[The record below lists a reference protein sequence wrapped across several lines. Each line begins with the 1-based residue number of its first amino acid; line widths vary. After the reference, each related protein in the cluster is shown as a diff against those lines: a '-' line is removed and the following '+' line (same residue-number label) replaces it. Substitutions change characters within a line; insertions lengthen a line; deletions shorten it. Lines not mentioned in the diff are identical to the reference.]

1 MFNPENAYQDLTD
14 EQKKVSDT
22 AIILPSGEAHF
33 DGFNSGDNKN
43 QIPHPTSGINAIYDV
58 GPSSGNLELIHK
70 NQTTQFGNP
79 NPSGI
84 LSSRLAPLF
93 GYSELSSSEQ
103 SRNRTPRVSMANLN
117 PYIHYYPIV
126 TTNQSSLYNSA
137 QEVQAAFNIQ
147 YNTEFDR
154 SIKYNPYN

>member
-1 MFNPENAYQDLTD
+1 MFEPSGAYQPLTE
-14 EQKKVSDT
+14 EQKKVSSN
-22 AIILPSGEAHF
+22 ALLIPSGETF
-33 DGFNSGDNKN
+33 FSDPSGQTQSLN
-43 QIPHPTSGINAIYDV
+43 SGINALY
-58 GPSSGNLELIHK
+58 NLESLKLIHK
-70 NQTTQFGNP
+70 EQTTEFGNP
-79 NPSGI
+79 NPTGI

-93 GYSELSSSEQ
+93 GYSELSSSEE

-117 PYIHYYPIV
+117 PYIHYYPVV
-126 TTNQSSLYNSA
+126 TRNQTSLYNPA